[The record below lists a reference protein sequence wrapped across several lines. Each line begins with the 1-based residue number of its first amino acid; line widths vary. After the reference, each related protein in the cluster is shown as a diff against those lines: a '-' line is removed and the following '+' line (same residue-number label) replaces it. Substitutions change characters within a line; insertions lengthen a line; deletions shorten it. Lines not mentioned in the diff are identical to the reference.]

1 MTHTESRD
9 WGQPPLP
16 SSVRSAGAVIADEG
30 RLAGRPLHYGWP
42 ADEQEA
48 FSEGRGLAYLGSIG
62 VVKVS
67 GPDRLSWLSTMGS
80 QIVSDL
86 KPGDSKELLFLDA
99 QGRIQFAAGVVDD
112 GEFTFLITEPQFAAR
127 LTEFLKSMQF
137 MLRVEVTDES
147 ERFVGFASANE
158 DADRASKNRELAT
171 RLGGLTWQDPWPG
184 VVEGGAAYFQGDHPG
199 ATLRVYVVPVQ
210 AADQFALDFK
220 AGGDLKLVGLLA
232 ANAERVAAWR
242 PLPGSE
248 VDERALPAE
257 LDWLR
262 TAVHLDKGC
271 YAGQESVARIINLGR
286 PPRRLTFLQLDGSG
300 EGLPQPGTAIWLNGR
315 QVGVLTSVANH
326 FEMGPIGLGLVK
338 RGLDPA
344 AQLTVGGVDALQELI
359 VPVDGRSDR
368 SPDTRPGAGLKR
380 LDFGKQDIR
389 TRGPG
394 TQR

>member
-1 MTHTESRD
+1 MTPAEQQGS
-9 WGQPPLP
+9 GEPPLP
-16 SSVRSAGAVIADEG
+16 ESVRLAGATLAEDG
-30 RLAGRPLHYGWP
+30 PLAGRPLHYGWP

-48 FSEGRGLAYLGSIG
+48 FQEGRGLAYLGSVG

-67 GPDRLSWLSTMGS
+67 GADRLSWLTTMGS

-86 KPGDSKELLFLDA
+86 LPGDSKELLFLDA
-99 QGRIQFAAGVVDD
+99 QGRIQFAVGVVDD
-112 GEFTFLITEPQFAAR
+112 KESAFLLTQPQLAEA

-137 MLRVEVTDES
+137 MLRVEVTDLS
-147 ERFVGFASANE
+147 GDYLGFASANE
-158 DADRASKNRELAT
+158 DTGFASKNRELAA
-171 RLGGLTWQDPWPG
+171 RLDGLTWQDPWPT

-199 ATLRVYVVPVQ
+199 ANFRVYVIPTL
-210 AADQFALDFK
+210 AADLFARDFK
-220 AGGDLKLVGLLA
+220 AAGDVKLVGLLA
-232 ANAERVAAWR
+232 ANAERVATWR
-242 PLPGSE
+242 PLPSSE

-300 EGLPQPGTAIWLNGR
+300 EGLPEPGTAILLNGR

-338 RGLDPA
+338 RSLDPD
-344 AQLTVGGVDALQELI
+344 AQLTIGGVDALQELI
-359 VPVDGRSDR
+359 VPVDGRSDA
-368 SPDTRPGAGLKR
+368 SPKSRPGAGLKR
-380 LDFGKQDIR
+380 LDLSKQDIR